1 MYLNEAGRMH
11 AISGETITAAKFYR
25 LAAEAALSK
34 GKNQLYTSEIEGQA
48 MMLLA
53 SLNDQGWVQTNS
65 LARYLCSVE
74 WIKSKISET
83 EKSSCMGINMLKK
96 A

>member
-34 GKNQLYTSEIEGQA
+34 GKNQQYTSEIEGQA

-53 SLNDQGWVQTNS
+53 SLNDQGWVQIDS
-65 LARYLCSVE
+65 LARYLCSVK

-83 EKSSCMGINMLKK
+83 EKSS
-96 A
+96 